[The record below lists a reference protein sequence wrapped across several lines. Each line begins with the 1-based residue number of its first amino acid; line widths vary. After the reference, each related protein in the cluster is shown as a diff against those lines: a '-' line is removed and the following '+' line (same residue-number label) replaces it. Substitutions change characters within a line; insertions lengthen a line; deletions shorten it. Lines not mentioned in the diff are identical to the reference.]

1 MGEERE
7 ERLGWDFGVW
17 TGVGTEGGL
26 MLRLFDKDVK
36 FVEPDVAITGGV
48 CFIGS
53 LTGDY
58 FLAGGGPNP
67 NIYQSA

>member
-1 MGEERE
+1 MFVRVSSSFYYCSLFDDFFYYIYGHFGEGRAFLGEERE

-36 FVEPDVAITGGV
+36 FV
-48 CFIGS
+48 
-53 LTGDY
+53 
-58 FLAGGGPNP
+58 
-67 NIYQSA
+67 

>member
-1 MGEERE
+1 MAFLGEERE

-36 FVEPDVAITGGV
+36 FV
-48 CFIGS
+48 
-53 LTGDY
+53 
-58 FLAGGGPNP
+58 
-67 NIYQSA
+67 